1 VDRTTIVDIESMLF
15 DFWDDVEC
23 PAPFASTRRLK
34 SFKYYAVP
42 TVPNKENSIFMLD
55 VKICEAAYLVLLG
68 ISNSPH
74 ASKAPGQWIRAKK
87 FFAEGKDISGIRY
100 RWNECEK
107 EELLKAEHKQTKSDS
122 AKNFILYFSK
132 GAW

>member
-1 VDRTTIVDIESMLF
+1 M
-15 DFWDDVEC
+15 
-23 PAPFASTRRLK
+23 
-34 SFKYYAVP
+34 P

-55 VKICEAAYLVLLG
+55 VKSCEAAYLVLLG

-122 AKNFILYFSK
+122 AKTIHPILFKRSLVILFL
-132 GAW
+132 AQRVLCIVL